1 MHIAAGYTPAP
12 IETLKDPSPDPRTF
26 PRSAGYTVVMSGMD
40 EDRPPVRGPGRQEAE
55 GKSPEV
61 SPLLVSMF
69 GRYTEG
75 YLARHFHAVRLS
87 KAQRPDPIALRGKP
101 LIVYFNHPSWWD
113 PLICLQLAAQFFP
126 ERKHYGPID
135 AAALGKYQFFERLG
149 FFGIEP
155 GTARGAR
162 RFLAVSKEILSRPDT
177 ALWIAAEGRFTDPR
191 ERPIQLRSGLG
202 HLATRVRQAVLLPL
216 ALEYPFWE
224 ERSPEALARFG
235 EEIPTGDADLGAA
248 DWMPILADGL
258 ESALEALAVEALARD
273 RSRFDVLVGGSAGA
287 GVGGVYDA
295 WRRLKARFKGER
307 FRPEH
312 GDEDLPPPRR
322 RS

>member
-1 MHIAAGYTPAP
+1 MAGT
-12 IETLKDPSPDPRTF
+12 
-26 PRSAGYTVVMSGMD
+26 D
-40 EDRPPVRGPGRQEAE
+40 EDRPLERVQGRE

-69 GRYTEG
+69 GRYCER
-75 YLARHFHAVRLS
+75 YLSRHFHAVRLS
-87 KAQRPDPIALRGKP
+87 KSQRPDTVALHGKP

-135 AAALGKYQFFERLG
+135 AASLGKYQFFERLG
-149 FFGIEP
+149 FFGVEP

-162 RFLAVSKEILSRPDT
+162 RFLAVSQEILSRPDT

-191 ERPIQLRSGLG
+191 ERPIQLRSGIG
-202 HLATRVRQAVLLPL
+202 HLASRVRQAVLLPL

-248 DWMPILADGL
+248 DWTPILEDGL
-258 ESALEALAVEALARD
+258 EASLEALANESLARD
-273 RSRFDVLVGGSAGA
+273 RSRFDVLLGDNAGV
-287 GVGGVYDA
+287 GVGGVSDA

-307 FRPEH
+307 FRSEH
-312 GDEDLPPPRR
+312 GEEDLPPPRR
-322 RS
+322 KP

>member
-1 MHIAAGYTPAP
+1 MAGT
-12 IETLKDPSPDPRTF
+12 
-26 PRSAGYTVVMSGMD
+26 D
-40 EDRPPVRGPGRQEAE
+40 EGRPLERAQGRE
-55 GKSPEV
+55 GNSPEV

-69 GRYTEG
+69 GRYCER
-75 YLARHFHAVRLS
+75 YLSRHFHAVRLS
-87 KAQRPDPIALRGKP
+87 KSQRPDTAALRGKP

-135 AAALGKYQFFERLG
+135 AAALGKYQFFQRLG
-149 FFGIEP
+149 FFGIES

-162 RFLAVSKEILSRPDT
+162 RFLTVSQEILSRPDT

-191 ERPIQLRSGLG
+191 ERPIQLRSGIG
-202 HLATRVRQAVLLPL
+202 HLASRVRQAVLLPL

-248 DWMPILADGL
+248 DWTPILEDGL
-258 ESALEALAVEALARD
+258 ESSLEALANESLARD
-273 RSRFDVLVGGSAGA
+273 RGRFDVLLGDSAGV

-307 FRPEH
+307 FRSSH
-312 GDEDLPPPRR
+312 GEEDLPPPRR
-322 RS
+322 KV

>member
-1 MHIAAGYTPAP
+1 MR
-12 IETLKDPSPDPRTF
+12 PSR
-26 PRSAGYTVVMSGMD
+26 YTVPMAEMD
-40 EDRPPVRGPGRQEAE
+40 AE
-55 GKSPEV
+55 GESPEV

-69 GRYTEG
+69 GRYTER
-75 YLARHFHAVRLS
+75 YLARHFHALRLS
-87 KAQRPDPIALRGKP
+87 KAQRPDPVAIRGKP

-113 PLICLQLAAQFFP
+113 PLVCLQLAAQFFP
-126 ERKHYGPID
+126 GRRHYGPID

-149 FFGIEP
+149 FFGVEP

-162 RFLAVSKEILSRPDT
+162 RFLAVSQEILGRPDT

-191 ERPIQLRSGLG
+191 ERPVRLRSGIG

-235 EEIPTGDADLGAA
+235 EEIAAGDADLKAS
-248 DWMPILADGL
+248 DWTPILESHL
-258 ESALEALAVEALARD
+258 ETALEALAVEALARD
-273 RSRFDVLVGGSAGA
+273 RSRFDVLLGGSA

-312 GDEDLPPPRR
+312 GEEELMPPPRR
-322 RS
+322 KV